1 MERLTPHV
9 GTLLVAVFAVEMQ
22 REVWFQLHA
31 PAGEQ
36 VAAALLGVAA
46 TVALALRKRFPVAAY
61 AVIMA
66 TALGAVGFDP
76 HGDALWAPLF
86 APMLASYALGQ
97 RVDGRRLGWAIGA
110 GVVASLAAITLQTAS
125 TSPLQYVTLPLLQ
138 IAAPI
143 VLGRMM
149 RDRADMHA
157 ALLESTR
164 SSEAQRDARSAEAVL
179 DERARIAG
187 ELHDV
192 IAHALSAM
200 VVQAGG
206 ARRLVDRDPAAAA
219 TAFAAVEDTGRD
231 ALTEIRSL
239 LGVLRRD
246 DEEIALAPQPSLQHV
261 DSLVRRAELPV
272 ALTVDGEQRPLPA
285 GVDLTAYRVVQ
296 EALGAA
302 RAADAASAQVRIG
315 YRQARIE
322 LEISDDGRGDRP
334 PLVTAERVALYG
346 GELAGGGRLVRVRL
360 PLGEAA

>member
-1 MERLTPHV
+1 MERITPHL
-9 GTLLVAVFAVEMQ
+9 GTLFVAVFAVEMQ
-22 REVWFQLHA
+22 REVLFQMHA
-31 PAGEQ
+31 PVREH

-46 TVALALRKRFPVAAY
+46 TVALALRKRFPLPGY
-61 AVIMA
+61 AVV
-66 TALGAVGFDP
+66 TLVALGTVLLDS

-86 APMLASYALGQ
+86 APVLASYAVGQ
-97 RVDGRRLGWAIGA
+97 RVDGRPLAWAIAA
-110 GVVASLAAITLQTAS
+110 GVVLSIVAITLQTAT

-138 IAAPI
+138 IAAPV

-149 RDRADMHA
+149 RDRAAMHA

-164 SSEAQRDARSAEAVL
+164 SAEAQRDARSAEAVL

-246 DEEIALAPQPSLQHV
+246 DEEIALAPQPSLQHIE
-261 DSLVRRAELPV
+261 SLVRRAELPV

-296 EALGAA
+296 EALTAA
-302 RAADAASAQVRIG
+302 RAADAAGAEVKIG
-315 YRQARIE
+315 YRPSRVE

-360 PLGEAA
+360 PLGEPA